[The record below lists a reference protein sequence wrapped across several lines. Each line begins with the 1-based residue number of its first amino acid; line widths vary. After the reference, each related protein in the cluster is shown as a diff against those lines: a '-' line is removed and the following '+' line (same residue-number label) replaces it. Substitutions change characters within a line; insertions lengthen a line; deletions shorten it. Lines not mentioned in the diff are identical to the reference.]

1 MKLNHKRILVTSALP
16 YANGQIHIGHLVE
29 YIQTDIW
36 VRFLRMQNHEIYYI
50 GADDTHG
57 TPIMLRA
64 QAENISP
71 QELIDRVWHEHKKDF
86 DDFLISFDNYGST
99 NSPENQILSEEIY
112 KSLRSADLIEK
123 KSIEQAYDPV
133 KGMFLPDRFIKGE
146 CPKCRSKDQYGDS
159 CEKCGATYSPT
170 DLINP
175 FSVVSG
181 ATPIKKVSEHYFF
194 KLSDPRC
201 ETFLRDWTQVKTPL
215 QPEARNK
222 MKEWVG
228 EPGESKLSNWDIS
241 RDEPYFGFQIPDAP
255 GKYFYVWLDAP
266 IGYLASFKALCER
279 QGLNFDEWVRPDSTT
294 EMYHFIGK
302 DILYFHTLFWPATL
316 HFANYRTPTN
326 VFAHGFLTVDGE
338 KMSKSRGTF
347 ITAKSFIDSGLNPEW
362 LRYYFAAKL
371 NASLE
376 DLDLNLPDFIARV
389 NSDLL
394 GKYIN
399 IASRSSGFLVKL
411 FGGVIAPQSLNH
423 PLIAQL
429 KNANSELANL
439 YEQREFGKVQRAIME
454 LADQVNIFVDT
465 NKPWEIAKLLK
476 TEETPENFK
485 RLQEVCSIT
494 LEAFR
499 ILTIYLKPVLP
510 ELAKHVETFLNI
522 EPLQWSS
529 IDQSLTAKNVIQPYQ
544 HLMSRVDPALIER
557 LIEANKSPTPAAS

>member
-36 VRFLRMQNHEIYYI
+36 VRFLRMQNHEVYYI

-64 QAENISP
+64 QAENITP
-71 QELIDRVWHEHKKDF
+71 KELIDRVWHEHKKDF
-86 DDFLISFDNYGST
+86 DDFLISFDHYGST
-99 NSPENQILSEEIY
+99 NAPENQFLSEEIY
-112 KSLRSADLIEK
+112 KKLRDADFIEK

-146 CPKCRSKDQYGDS
+146 CPKCRAKDQYGDS
-159 CEKCGATYSPT
+159 CEKCGSTYSPT
-170 DLINP
+170 DLLNP
-175 FSVVSG
+175 YSVVSG

-201 ETFLRDWTQVKTPL
+201 EAFLRDWTQVKTPL
-215 QPEARNK
+215 QVEARNK

-228 EPGESKLSNWDIS
+228 DPGQSKLSNWDIS
-241 RDEPYFGFQIPDAP
+241 RDAPYFGFEIPDAP

-266 IGYLASFKALCER
+266 IGYLASFRALCKR
-279 QGLNFDEWVRPDSTT
+279 LHLSFDEWLNPDSTT

-302 DILYFHTLFWPATL
+302 DILYFHTLFWPAML
-316 HFANYRTPTN
+316 HFSGYRTPSN

-362 LRYYFAAKL
+362 LRYYFATKL

-376 DLDLNLPDFIARV
+376 DLDLNLNDFTARV

-399 IASRSSGFLVKL
+399 IASRSSGFLVKR
-411 FGGVIAPQSLNH
+411 FGGVIAPKALEH
-423 PLIAQL
+423 ELITHL
-429 KNANSELANL
+429 KNASPEVTAL
-439 YEQREFGKVQRAIME
+439 YEQREFGKAQRLIME

-465 NKPWEIAKLLK
+465 NKPWEIAKTFSVDNDPL
-476 TEETPENFK
+476 TGS
-485 RLQEVCSIT
+485 RLQDVCSIT

-510 ELAKHVETFLNI
+510 ELAQEVEVFLNI
-522 EPLQWSS
+522 PPLQWSS
-529 IDQSLTAKNVIQPYQ
+529 VQESLTEKNIVQPYQ
-544 HLMSRVDPALIER
+544 HLMSRIDPDLIQR
-557 LIEANKSPTPAAS
+557 LLEANKSN

>member
-64 QAENISP
+64 QAENITP

-86 DDFLISFDNYGST
+86 DDFLISFDHYGST
-99 NSPENQILSEEIY
+99 NSPENQFLSEEIY
-112 KSLRSADLIEK
+112 KKLRDSDLIEK

-146 CPKCRSKDQYGDS
+146 CPKCRAKDQYGDS
-159 CEKCGATYSPT
+159 CEKCGSTYSPT
-170 DLINP
+170 DLLNP
-175 FSVVSG
+175 YSVVSG

-201 ETFLRDWTQVKTPL
+201 EDFLRDWTQVKTPL
-215 QPEARNK
+215 QVEARNK

-228 EPGESKLSNWDIS
+228 DPGQSKLSNWDIS
-241 RDEPYFGFQIPDAP
+241 RDAPYFGFEIPDAP

-266 IGYLASFKALCER
+266 IGYFASFKVLCER
-279 QGLNFDEWVRPDSTT
+279 LHLSFDEWLNPGSTT

-302 DILYFHTLFWPATL
+302 DILYFHTLFWPAML
-316 HFANYRTPTN
+316 HFSGYRTPSN

-362 LRYYFAAKL
+362 LRYYFATKL

-376 DLDLNLPDFIARV
+376 DLDLNLSDFTARV

-399 IASRSSGFLVKL
+399 IASRSSGFLVKR
-411 FGGVIAPQSLNH
+411 FGGVIAPKALEH
-423 PLIAQL
+423 ELITHL
-429 KNANSELANL
+429 KNASPEVTAL
-439 YEQREFGKVQRAIME
+439 YEQREFGKAQRLIME

-465 NKPWEIAKLLK
+465 NKPWEIAKVYSADNDPL
-476 TEETPENFK
+476 TGS
-485 RLQEVCSIT
+485 RLQDVCSIT

-510 ELAKHVETFLNI
+510 ELAKQVEVFLNI
-522 EPLQWSS
+522 PPLQWSS
-529 IDQSLTAKNVIQPYQ
+529 VHESLTEKNIVQPYQ
-544 HLMSRVDPALIER
+544 HLMSRIDPDLIQR
-557 LIEANKSPTPAAS
+557 LLEANKSN

>member
-1 MKLNHKRILVTSALP
+1 MKSNHKRILVTSALP

-36 VRFLRMQNHEIYYI
+36 VRFLRMQEHEVYYV

-64 QAENISP
+64 QSENITP
-71 QELIDRVWHEHKKDF
+71 QELIARVWHEHKSDF
-86 DDFLISFDNYGST
+86 DDFYISFDHYGST
-99 NSPENQILSEEIY
+99 NSKENQELSEQIY
-112 KSLRSADLIEK
+112 LRLRDADLIEK

-133 KGMFLPDRFIKGE
+133 KEMFLPDRFIKGE
-146 CPKCRSKDQYGDS
+146 CPKCHAKDQYGDS
-159 CEKCGATYSPT
+159 CEKCGTTYSPT
-170 DLINP
+170 DLLHP
-175 FSVVSG
+175 YSVVSG
-181 ATPIKKVSEHYFF
+181 ATPIKKISEHYFF
-194 KLSDPRC
+194 KLSDKRC
-201 ETFLRDWTQVKTPL
+201 EEFLRRWTQVQTPL

-228 EPGESKLSNWDIS
+228 ETGESKLSNWDIS
-241 RDEPYFGFQIPDAP
+241 RDEPYFGFEIPDAP

-266 IGYLASFKALCER
+266 IGYFASFKALCKVK
-279 QGLNFDEWVRPDSTT
+279 GLDFDDWTRVDTDT
-294 EMYHFIGK
+294 HMYHFIGK

-316 HFANYRTPTN
+316 HFSNYRTPTN

-347 ITAKSFIDSGLNPEW
+347 ITARSFISSGLNPEW

-376 DLDLNLPDFIARV
+376 DLDLNLTDFTARV

-399 IASRSSGFLVKL
+399 IASRSSGFLVKR
-411 FGGVIAPQSLNH
+411 FGGKIAPNALHH
-423 PLIAQL
+423 PLITNL
-429 KNANSELANL
+429 KAAAVEIADFYTN
-439 YEQREFGKVQRAIME
+439 REFGKAQRKIME
-454 LADQVNIFVDT
+454 LADEVNAFVDT
-465 NKPWEIAKLLK
+465 NKPWEIAKALSTSEDL
-476 TEETPENFK
+476 EISK

-499 ILTIYLKPVLP
+499 ILTLYLKPVLP
-510 ELAKHVETFLNI
+510 ELAKQVEVFLDI
-522 EPLQWSS
+522 EPLSWAS
-529 IDQSLTAKNVIQPYQ
+529 IDTSLTESNTIQPYQ
-544 HLMSRVDPALIER
+544 HLMSRVDPKMIEALIA
-557 LIEANKSPTPAAS
+557 ANLAPTTASS